1 MSRRVAGPSD
11 EDSDFLMFSLCEG
24 TSSVHGPAS
33 NGCLQAGKADLI
45 KMAGALLEGP
55 HSTTAPQ
62 YPMLPKN
69 SLHIKVHPG
78 ICNFCKLIRMFVQV

>member
-1 MSRRVAGPSD
+1 MFQRVAGPSD
-11 EDSDFLMFSLCEG
+11 EDSDFVMFSLYEG
-24 TSSVHGPAS
+24 TSTVHGPAS
-33 NGCLQAGKADLI
+33 DGGLQAGTADLI

-62 YPMLPKN
+62 YPALPKT
-69 SLHIKVHPG
+69 SLHIKIHPG